1 MFKVDFDFA
10 TNFSE
15 EISVHALC
23 KNALEAV
30 WENESVQS
38 GLDLNV
44 DMLFTLRLSDNI
56 EIKQLNKDFRGKDKP
71 TNVLSF
77 PAGDEM
83 PGMEMIEMSEKY
95 IGDVIVSVETLE
107 REAREQNKTVHDH
120 FVHLFIH
127 SVLHLLGYDH
137 IIEEEAEVMEGLE
150 IDILKTLG
158 INNPYHK
165 G

>member
-15 EISVHALC
+15 EISVYALC
-23 KNALEAV
+23 ENALEAI
-30 WENESVQS
+30 WKNEVIQS

-44 DMLFTLRLSDNI
+44 DMLFTLRLSDDV

>member
-10 TNFSE
+10 TNFSD
-15 EISVHALC
+15 EISVHVLC
-23 KNALEAV
+23 ENALEAI
-30 WENESVQS
+30 WGNEAVQS

-44 DMLFTLRLSDNI
+44 DMLFTLRLSNDT
-56 EIKQLNKDFRGKDKP
+56 EVQQLNKDFRGKDKP

-77 PAGDEM
+77 PTGDEM
-83 PGMEMIEMSEKY
+83 PGMEMIEMTEKY